1 MFETLKQRYQIT
13 KEKRR
18 NLREAKRQL
27 DENIK
32 TVRQLTQTYDEIIT
46 DIRKELDQESH
57 AATTRKALDQSW
69 RRAIK
74 SRDNALDSL
83 IANLK
88 ELQKAY
94 ETYQSQGGPKR
105 YDIEDLLDVKQ
116 YQYSDNVHSLVTEIA
131 HIGQIVANMKQAN
144 IN

>member
-1 MFETLKQRYQIT
+1 MFKNLIQRYHIA
-13 KEKRR
+13 KEERR
-18 NLREAKRQL
+18 NLRNAKRRL
-27 DENIK
+27 EDAIE
-32 TVRQLTQTYDEIIT
+32 TVRQLTQAYDETIT

-116 YQYSDNVHSLVTEIA
+116 YQYSDNVHGLVTEIA
-131 HIGQIVANMKQAN
+131 HIGQIVANMKQDN
-144 IN
+144 ID